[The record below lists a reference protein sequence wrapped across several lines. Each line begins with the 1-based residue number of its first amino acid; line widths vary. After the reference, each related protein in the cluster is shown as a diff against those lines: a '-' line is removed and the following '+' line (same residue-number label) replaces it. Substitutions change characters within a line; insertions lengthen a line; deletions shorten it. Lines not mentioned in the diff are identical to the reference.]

1 MNLYPKVPSMQIAD
15 HLPAPTASLAASHSR
30 FWQRLHRRYAD
41 VMDVLP
47 PGAPVRATM
56 EQALQ
61 RLQQEQGWD
70 LSAALRVVRQLV
82 MERLMTL
89 DCARQADLHT
99 VTRGVTELAELALD
113 RACAQVRQELDARH
127 GRPAGPEGQEV
138 PLWIIGMGKLGA
150 RELNVSSDIDLIYV
164 YEHEGETLGLPDG
177 RGKISNHEYFS
188 KAVKAI
194 YNLIGD
200 TTEHGFVFRVD
211 LALRPHGNSGP
222 AAISLSSLEDYLQI
236 HGREWERFAWLKSRV
251 VAPLDAVRA
260 PNVQALRNVV
270 LPFVFRKYLDYSVF
284 ESLRSLHRQIREHAM
299 RRSAGHPERA
309 NDVKLS
315 RGGIREIEF
324 TVQLL
329 QVVRGGQFPE
339 LRCRP
344 TLEAL
349 QRLTRSSLMPAETAE
364 QLAQAYVFLR
374 NVEHRIQYLDDQ
386 QTHVL
391 PTRDDDLEWIASTM
405 GFSDASGFL
414 LQLDAHRE
422 LVAQEFD
429 TLLGGSQSGQCPSGN
444 CNGPRATQTACAPDL
459 ETLIEDLPPLMAERL
474 MGWRDNIKVRGLRDE
489 ARARLFRLVQRT
501 AQRVGQEQ
509 DGLQATAALR
519 FIDWLEP
526 LLRRESYLALL
537 LERPAVHERLLDL
550 LGAAKWPARYLQQHP
565 GVIDELASDQLFSER
580 FDAAAFEQ
588 EMALRL
594 AALEST
600 GEDDDENLLNLLRRA
615 QHAEIFRTLARDI
628 EGAITVEQV
637 ADDLSALAD
646 SVLRVTAQWCWQRLK
661 QRHREDPQFGII
673 GYGKLG
679 GKELGYGSDLDI
691 VFIFDNEDDNAPE
704 IYTAWVRKLINWLT
718 VKTGEGDLYEIDTAL
733 RPNGNSGLLVTSF
746 KSYANYQQQR
756 GSNTAWTWEHQAM
769 TRARFVLGSDSL
781 RQRFDT
787 VREAVITAP
796 RDAQALKQEIVSMR
810 ERVRSAHPV
819 RGDWF
824 DVKHSRGGMLDAEF
838 VVQYLVLSQSAQHPE
853 LVANLGNIALLQRA
867 EKAGLLPVG
876 VGQAAASAYREL
888 RRMQHTSRLDE
899 GSGLVPEAL
908 VTTHRDA
915 VLALW
920 QAVFADQ

>member
-89 DCARQADLHT
+89 DCAQQADLHT

-177 RGKISNHEYFS
+177 RGKISNHEYFT
-188 KAVKAI
+188 KAVKTI

-422 LVAQEFD
+422 FVAQEFD

-444 CNGPRATQTACAPDL
+444 CNGPRATQTASAPDL

-691 VFIFDNEDDNAPE
+691 VFIFDDEDDNAPE

-746 KSYANYQQQR
+746 KSYADYQQQR

-867 EKAGLLPVG
+867 EKAGLLPAG

>member
-41 VMDVLP
+41 VMDALP

-89 DCARQADLHT
+89 DCAQQADLHT

-177 RGKISNHEYFS
+177 RGKISNHEYFT
-188 KAVKAI
+188 KAVKTI

-405 GFSDASGFL
+405 GFSDASSFL

-422 LVAQEFD
+422 FVAQEFD

-444 CNGPRATQTACAPDL
+444 CNGPRATQTASAPDL

-691 VFIFDNEDDNAPE
+691 VFIFDDEDDNAPE

-746 KSYANYQQQR
+746 KSYADYQQQR

-867 EKAGLLPVG
+867 EKAGLLPAG

>member
-236 HGREWERFAWLKSRV
+236 LGREWERFAWLKSRV

-422 LVAQEFD
+422 FVAQEFD

-444 CNGPRATQTACAPDL
+444 CNGPRATQTASAPDL

-691 VFIFDNEDDNAPE
+691 VFIFDDEDDNAPE

-867 EKAGLLPVG
+867 EKAGLLPAG

>member
-691 VFIFDNEDDNAPE
+691 VFIFDDEDDNAPE